1 MKQTKFKFWDQEILL
16 AVGHSNETLKVCN
29 LKLNIAEVNRGI
41 VHELIHESGFRK
53 YVVTFNA
60 DYQLSVDIIAHET
73 WHLFF
78 NLLDYVSDSN
88 TNYTADELSKEAYTK
103 LFTELFKL
111 VNEKAFSLLFEQT
124 KEDDKNGKESQN

>member
-1 MKQTKFKFWDQEILL
+1 MKQTKFTFWDQEILL
-16 AVGHSNETLKVCN
+16 VVGHSDEEFKVSN
-29 LKLNIAEVNRGI
+29 LKLEIKELNRGI
-41 VHELIHESGFRK
+41 VHELIHASGFRK
-53 YVVTFNA
+53 YVVAFNA
-60 DYQLSVDIIAHET
+60 DHQISVDMIAHET

-88 TNYTADELSKEAYTK
+88 ISYTAEELSKEAYTK

-111 VNEKAFSLLFEQT
+111 VNEKAFNLLFEQT